1 MDDGLE
7 NDCLILNITS
17 YNGIWQGDNPFTET
31 LPLFIKQLAVMLIV
45 TRSLYHLFKPLH
57 QPRIVSDIL
66 GGILLG
72 PSALG
77 KTTYFADLFPT
88 RSVVTVET
96 LGYMALVL
104 HMFLVGLELD
114 LTAIGRISKKA
125 VAVTVT
131 GLFLPFI
138 AGSGFF
144 YLLRE
149 ILDHEGNQYYQHE
162 CGFLW
167 AASLAVTSFPSIGQ
181 ILSDLKL
188 LSSEIGRMA
197 MPIALISD
205 LGSWILVVI
214 LIPICSNPMHAPY
227 VITTTLAYVL
237 ASYYSFRP
245 FLAWIVDY
253 TTENKNYSDYYLCF
267 TLVGVVLNAFV
278 TDVTGTHPIVGA
290 FIFGLIV
297 PDDLALV
304 LMDRF
309 TYFISGIMMPV
320 FFVIAG
326 LRVDIFKITKWS
338 LIFIVVI
345 VLFAV
350 KIISFLPISA
360 VTNINTKDSFALGLL
375 MSTKGVW
382 AILIVLIGLDN
393 KVLRDGDYAVT
404 IIAILLMNSVIAPTI
419 AAIYKRTKIFVKSNS
434 RTIQEAKSEA
444 ELRVLVCIHSCCNVP
459 GIVKLL
465 GATHDSRRN
474 HMTVFTLHL
483 VELPGRPA
491 TMLIVHDSHST
502 RFEDSAND
510 GHDYNSSETDQIVT
524 SFTEF
529 ESKTRNVRIQS
540 LTAVSPFMAMHGDI
554 CSLAEDKHVAFII
567 LPFHKRATKEG
578 SLRETISSFRNIN
591 QNVLLNAPCSVG
603 VFIDRGLE
611 EAKVSDPDD
620 GIHDIAMLFLGGADD
635 CEALA
640 YAWRMS
646 RKPGVSL
653 TVIRLLENDGVDSS
667 NTNESD
673 EDYINKFKL
682 QTAEEELIQ
691 YEEKTLND
699 GEQLIITLKE
709 MENKFELF
717 IVGRRDG
724 VDSPITTDLYD
735 RVECPELGV
744 IGDLL
749 AISDSATSSVL
760 VVKKYVDAIN
770 NQVIEDLVG
779 TQGSSMDRT
788 AMYFGSRRIATATDN
803 RLWLYSDSNEQPT
816 ATTVQDVDGHDDH
829 GGENDP

>member
-1 MDDGLE
+1 MDDDFE
-7 NDCLILNITS
+7 NHCTILNITS
-17 YNGIWQGDNPFTET
+17 NNGIWQGDNPFIDT
-31 LPLFIKQLAVMLIV
+31 LPLFINQLAVILIV

-57 QPRIVSDIL
+57 QPQIVSDIL

-88 RSVVTVET
+88 RSILTVET

-104 HMFLVGLELD
+104 HMFLVGLEVD
-114 LTAIGRISKKA
+114 LNAVVRITKKA
-125 VAVTVT
+125 VVVTIT

-138 AGSGFF
+138 TGAGFF
-144 YLLRE
+144 YMLRS
-149 ILDHEGNQYYQHE
+149 ILDDQRNQYYHQE
-162 CGFLW
+162 CGLLW
-167 AASLAVTSFPSIGQ
+167 AASLTVTSFPAVGQ

-214 LIPICSNPMHAPY
+214 LIPFCTNPSHAPY
-227 VITTTLAYVL
+227 VITTTTAYVF
-237 ASYYSFRP
+237 ASYYAFRP
-245 FLAWIVDY
+245 FLAWIVNY
-253 TTENKNYSDYYLCF
+253 TSEENKSYSNCYLCF

-290 FIFGLIV
+290 FVFGLIM
-297 PDDLALV
+297 PDDLAIV

-309 TYFISGIMMPV
+309 GYFFSGILIPV
-320 FFVIAG
+320 FFVITG
-326 LRVDIFKITKWS
+326 LRVDVFKITKWS

-345 VLFAV
+345 LLFAV
-350 KIISFLPISA
+350 KVISFLPISA
-360 VTNINTKDSFALGLL
+360 VTHINTKDSFALGLL

-393 KVLRDGDYAVT
+393 KVLRDGDYAVM
-404 IIAILLMNSVIAPTI
+404 IISVLLMNSIIAPII
-419 AAIYKRTKIFVKSNS
+419 AAMYKRTKIFLRSNS

-459 GIVKLL
+459 GILMLL
-465 GATHDSRRN
+465 GATHDSRLN

-510 GHDYNSSETDQIVT
+510 DHDYNSSETDQIVNA
-524 SFTEF
+524 FTEF

-554 CSLAEDKHVAFII
+554 CSLAEDKNVAFLI
-567 LPFHKRATKEG
+567 LPFHKRATREG
-578 SLRETISSFRNIN
+578 TLRETISSFRNIN

-611 EAKVSDPDD
+611 EAKISDPED

-653 TVIRLLENDGVDSS
+653 TVIRLLDNDRVDSS
-667 NTNESD
+667 NTSEFD
-673 EDYINKFKL
+673 DDYINKFKL
-682 QTAEEELIQ
+682 QTANEELIV

-699 GEQLIITLKE
+699 EEQLIVTLKE

-717 IVGRRDG
+717 IVGRREG
-724 VDSPITTDLYD
+724 VDSPITMDLFN
-735 RVECPELGV
+735 RVDCPELGV

-749 AISDSATSSVL
+749 AVSDSATSSVL
-760 VVKKYVDAIN
+760 VVKQFVDAVN

-779 TQGSSMDRT
+779 TQELSMDRT
-788 AMYFGSRRIATATDN
+788 AMYFGSRRLVTATTN
-803 RLWLYSDSNEQPT
+803 KLRSYSDSKEKR
-816 ATTVQDVDGHDDH
+816 TTVHDDH
-829 GGENDP
+829 ADDP